1 MFTDLFK
8 TSGWTI
14 TAAALFF
21 LSFVVPSLIAPL
33 LLIAALVSGWL
44 GYFRKEWGGRPPI
57 VITLLSFIFL
67 IVVLN
72 RLYFAP

>member
-1 MFTDLFK
+1 MTTDLLK
-8 TSGWTI
+8 TSGWTL
-14 TAAALFF
+14 TAAALFLF
-21 LSFVVPSLIAPL
+21 SFVVPSLIAPL

-57 VITLLSFIFL
+57 VITILSFIFL

>member
-1 MFTDLFK
+1 MTTDLLK

-14 TAAALFF
+14 TAAALFLF
-21 LSFVVPSLIAPL
+21 SFVVPSLIAPL

>member
-1 MFTDLFK
+1 MTTDLLK

-14 TAAALFF
+14 TAAALFL

-57 VITLLSFIFL
+57 MITLLSFIFL